1 VDTVPT
7 LRDRKKAAT
16 SEALARAAMQLAQ
29 ENGLENVTV
38 EAIAEAANVSRRTFS
53 NYFAHKE
60 DALLYGYRA
69 SVERVLD
76 GLRARPA
83 HEGAWQ
89 AVRRSAAD
97 MYEEIATADPESVAR
112 LRMIRKHPSLLAA
125 QLAMHAE
132 LEADLATELAT
143 RTADPLAARVMAAAF
158 LGSLHIAVAIW
169 LENPEAGSL
178 ADALDRVLDQFGHA
192 FSA

>member
-1 VDTVPT
+1 METVPT

-89 AVRRSAAD
+89 AIRRSAAD
-97 MYEEIATADPESVAR
+97 MYEEIATADPQSVAR

-125 QLAMHAE
+125 QMAMHAE

-143 RTADPLAARVMAAAF
+143 RTPDPLAARVMAAAF
-158 LGSLHIAVAIW
+158 LGSLRIAVAIW

-178 ADALDRVLDQFGHA
+178 ADALDRVLDQFGHGFGA
-192 FSA
+192 